1 MSKER
6 KSQLIRSY
14 IYEEEDDIIEDSL
27 DDSKVLKD
35 EDLIKVE
42 DNIGARN
49 SDPLLSNNEQRNS
62 NLSNHSN
69 HSKHSNRSSRSKFT
83 GENVEDKQLLYDMGF
98 KSQLINTIYNNM
110 HPINITEALDY
121 LNKNDQGKFTHSY
134 IENERF
140 ICTICSQGRY
150 AHESTVVFLE
160 NNNNLINSNAGTIT
174 GNTGNNAGTT
184 ANNKEIDLNIINNN
198 NTNTN
203 NNNILNTNTNSSSRP
218 NRLSSERYNRLEN
231 SYLTSLNKKN
241 KDYNYNYSYSKPK
254 DCGICGDKIE
264 YPDISKVSLKCGHY
278 FCIDCWENYL
288 KEKINNA
295 NVAKISCMQ
304 HGCSAFLTENFVK
317 SILENEDAI
326 IKKYEKFLERQKIL
340 MSDKNVKFCPIPDC
354 DGFAEKKKNKYVKCN
369 FGHDFCFD
377 CLKQPHGKKE
387 CDEMIDEGFEEWKK
401 HKIIKRCPNCNFW
414 TEKNEGCNHM
424 TCVECKFQW
433 CWLCQK
439 KYSAGHY
446 NTGSCKGLQ
455 FEKEQDEEKIRKM
468 LEANLKKYPP
478 PKPPKCQCLRK
489 AIKEFFIFL
498 FFVFFAPYFFLFRI
512 TDENYYLGDCLFFVY
527 SVSVVPTF
535 ISFEIF
541 FFSINLIFALPG
553 LLLFR
558 KYRDLYHYVK
568 DPFEY

>member
-6 KSQLIRSY
+6 KSKLMRSY
-14 IYEEEDDIIEDSL
+14 IYEDEDDLEDSL
-27 DDSKVLKD
+27 EHSHDSKD
-35 EDLIKVE
+35 DDLIKVE

-49 SDPLLSNNEQRNS
+49 SDPLISNNERN
-62 NLSNHSN
+62 SNHSN
-69 HSKHSNRSSRSKFT
+69 HSNHSNRNSRSKFT
-83 GENVEDKQLLYDMGF
+83 GENVEEKLMLYDMGF
-98 KSQLINTIYNNM
+98 KSQLINTIYDNI
-110 HPINITEALDY
+110 HPVSIAEALDY

-134 IENERF
+134 IENDRF
-140 ICTICSQGRY
+140 VCAICSQGRY
-150 AHESTVVFLE
+150 AHESTAIFLE
-160 NNNNLINSNAGTIT
+160 NNHNQINSNNITNTSNNTGANTNNNNLIS
-174 GNTGNNAGTT
+174 
-184 ANNKEIDLNIINNN
+184 LNPINNNTNTN

-203 NNNILNTNTNSSSRP
+203 NNNILNTNTNSNTNQ

-231 SYLTSLNKKN
+231 SYLTSLNKK
-241 KDYNYNYSYSKPK
+241 KYDYGYNYSYSKPK

-264 YPDISKVSLKCGHY
+264 YPDTNKIYQKCGHY

-295 NVAKISCMQ
+295 NVGKISCMQ
-304 HGCSAFLTENFVK
+304 HGCSAFLTENFIK
-317 SILENEDAI
+317 SILENDDAI

-354 DGFAEKKKNKYVKCN
+354 DGYAEKKSDKYVKCN
-369 FGHDFCFD
+369 FGHDFCFE
-377 CLKQPHGKKE
+377 CLKQPHGKKDCE
-387 CDEMIDEGFEEWKK
+387 EMIDEGFEEWKK
-401 HKIIKRCPNCNFW
+401 HKIVKRCPNCKIW

-439 KYSAGHY
+439 KYSSGHY

-489 AIKEFFIFL
+489 AIKEILIFLLFIFM
-498 FFVFFAPYFFLFRI
+498 APYFFLFRM
-512 TDENYYLGDCLFFVY
+512 TDENYYLGDCLFFTY

-535 ISFEIF
+535 ISFEVF
-541 FFSINLIFALPG
+541 FFCMNLIIVLPG
-553 LLLFR
+553 LLFSR
-558 KYRDLYHYVK
+558 KYRELYLYVK